1 MKQSTFPRM
10 LAVVA
15 GLALAAG
22 TALAQ
27 GYPTKPVN
35 LMVPYPA
42 GGPSDAI
49 ARIMNTPLGKELGQQ
64 VLVENLGGVSG
75 ALGAQ
80 KVLAAPADG
89 LYVFQGSPN
98 EVILAPLANAA
109 VKLRTEDFRLV
120 HPVAD
125 AVMVFVTRK
134 DLPVNSVDELI
145 ALARKSSD
153 RPLTYGSVGIGS
165 LYHLILENVQTS
177 TGVKLA
183 HVPYKGNAPLLQDL
197 GGGQVD
203 FAVLVYSA
211 AMGAL
216 AEQGR
221 IKVIG
226 QLGAQRS
233 DLLKNVPTAGE
244 GQALKGFAYK
254 IWTGF
259 MVPKSTPEDVV
270 VRLHGAIGK
279 ALQDPGVRSRRH
291 GRAAHAGVQH
301 LCPCEPAPRQDAR
314 LRPRWPHGH
323 AAGGGAALC
332 EAPQFRRHRVPDL
345 PASGRGRRRR
355 ARDDRGR
362 PVGAISHAGACSAC
376 TTGRARAA
384 VDYGR
389 AMPCW

>member
-1 MKQSTFPRM
+1 MTKPTFHRS
-10 LAVVA
+10 LALLA
-15 GLALAAG
+15 GLLLGAGAAM
-22 TALAQ
+22 AQ
-27 GYPTKPVN
+27 SWPAKPVN

-49 ARIMNTPLGKELGQQ
+49 ARIFFNPLGKELGQQ

-75 ALGAQ
+75 ALAAQ

-89 LYVFQGSPN
+89 HYIFQGSPN
-98 EVILAPLANAA
+98 EVILSPLANAA
-109 VKLRTEDFRLV
+109 VKLKTEDFRLV

-145 ALARKSSD
+145 ALARKSAD
-153 RPLTYGSVGIGS
+153 KPLTYGSVGIGS
-165 LYHLILENVQTS
+165 LYHLILENVQAA

-183 HVPYKGNAPLLQDL
+183 HVPYKGNAPLLQDI

-221 IKVIG
+221 MKVIG

-233 DLLKNVPTAGE
+233 ELLKNVPTVSE
-244 GQALKGFAYK
+244 GQELKNFSYK

-259 MVPKSTPEDVV
+259 MVPKNTPEDVV
-270 VRLHGAIGK
+270 VRLHAAIGK
-279 ALQDPGVRSRRH
+279 TLQDPAVRTQL
-291 GRAAHAGVQH
+291 AAQTQVVSAPMTLAESAKFFEAETARYRTIAKQIH
-301 LCPCEPAPRQDAR
+301 LQ
-314 LRPRWPHGH
+314 
-323 AAGGGAALC
+323 
-332 EAPQFRRHRVPDL
+332 PQ
-345 PASGRGRRRR
+345 
-355 ARDDRGR
+355 
-362 PVGAISHAGACSAC
+362 
-376 TTGRARAA
+376 
-384 VDYGR
+384 
-389 AMPCW
+389 

>member
-1 MKQSTFPRM
+1 MLTSTLSRR
-10 LAVVA
+10 LALLA
-15 GLALAAG
+15 GLLLSTGAAW
-22 TALAQ
+22 AQ
-27 GYPTKPVN
+27 AYPTKPVN

-49 ARIMNTPLGKELGQQ
+49 ARIFNNALGKELGQQ

-75 ALGAQ
+75 ALAAQ

-89 LYVFQGSPN
+89 AFLFQGSPN

-109 VKLRTEDFRLV
+109 VKLKTEDFRLV

-145 ALARKSSD
+145 ALARRSSD
-153 RPLTYGSVGIGS
+153 KPLTYGSVGIGS
-165 LYHLILENVQTS
+165 LYHLILENVQAT
-177 TGVKLA
+177 TGIKLA

-216 AEQGR
+216 ADQGR
-221 IKVIG
+221 LKVIG

-233 DLLKNVPTAGE
+233 DLLKNVPAANE

-259 MVPKSTPEDVV
+259 MVPKNTPEPIVA
-270 VRLHGAIGK
+270 RLHAAIGK
-279 ALQDPGVRSRRH
+279 TLQDPTVRAQLAAQTQAAAAPMSLAESSTFFEAETARY
-291 GRAAHAGVQH
+291 RAIAKQIN
-301 LCPCEPAPRQDAR
+301 L
-314 LRPRWPHGH
+314 L
-323 AAGGGAALC
+323 
-332 EAPQFRRHRVPDL
+332 PQ
-345 PASGRGRRRR
+345 
-355 ARDDRGR
+355 
-362 PVGAISHAGACSAC
+362 
-376 TTGRARAA
+376 
-384 VDYGR
+384 
-389 AMPCW
+389 

>member
-1 MKQSTFPRM
+1 MSLPQFLRTAA
-10 LAVVA
+10 LVA
-15 GLALAAG
+15 GGLLGASLAA
-22 TALAQ
+22 AQ
-27 GYPTKPVN
+27 AGPTKPVN

-49 ARIMNTPLGKELGQQ
+49 ARIFNQPLGKELGQQ

-75 ALGAQ
+75 ALAAQ

-89 LYVFQGSPN
+89 QWIFQGSPN

-109 VKLRTEDFRLV
+109 VKLKTEDFRLV

-145 ALARKSSD
+145 ALARKSAD
-153 RPLTYGSVGIGS
+153 KPLTYGSVGIGS
-165 LYHLILENVQTS
+165 LYHLILENVQAQ

-221 IKVIG
+221 LKVIG

-233 DLLKNVPTAGE
+233 ELLKNLPAANE
-244 GQALKGFAYK
+244 GKELKNFAYK

-270 VRLHGAIGK
+270 QRLHAAIGK
-279 ALQDPGVRSRRH
+279 TLQDPGVRAQLAAQTQHPAAPMSLAESAKFFETETARY
-291 GRAAHAGVQH
+291 RAIA
-301 LCPCEPAPRQDAR
+301 RQIN
-314 LRPRWPHGH
+314 LQ
-323 AAGGGAALC
+323 
-332 EAPQFRRHRVPDL
+332 PQ
-345 PASGRGRRRR
+345 
-355 ARDDRGR
+355 
-362 PVGAISHAGACSAC
+362 
-376 TTGRARAA
+376 
-384 VDYGR
+384 
-389 AMPCW
+389 